1 MATEPEAKP
10 PADPREAKPREAS
23 LPPTLP
29 ELPAAKPTTAVKAV
43 DEATRKRRRWRKIR
57 RWMRGITVLV
67 VLLITGAMLAV
78 AGTIKT
84 YEADLP
90 STTELQ
96 NYHPPQVTRVMARNG
111 QVLGELF
118 VERRTIV
125 DIANVPKH
133 VVYALLAA
141 EDASFYEHK
150 GLDYPGMLRA
160 MYKNVRGAK
169 AKQGAST
176 ITQQVVKNV
185 LLTSERTF
193 DRKMKEVILA
203 RRIEQELTKDQILGL
218 YINHIYFGHGRYGIE
233 EACQY
238 YFGKPIAQATI
249 SEAAL
254 LAGIV
259 KGPSIYSPHVNMTK
273 AESRRSYVLGQMLA
287 KGFATEAEI
296 TTAKAEPVTL
306 ASRSEVLRELAP
318 EVVEEA
324 RRTLR
329 DVVGPDSDRGG
340 YTIWT
345 TIDPDLQSYAREA
358 VRNSLNG
365 YLNRHKLIP
374 PLNVSKKEPPA
385 FEGAPKTSGH
395 RVYNG
400 VVTGHD
406 DAKNQLLVRIGSVNG
421 FVELK
426 PIKSRYNPNGLF
438 PSQFA
443 KVGKVLRV
451 SLVDPKEAAVAAADP
466 RVREIGPEAPDE
478 TNEPAKAAPLP
489 AMRLELAPESAL
501 VAVDVNTRE
510 IVALVGGYEG
520 VRGGLDRSLAKRQP
534 GSTFKAFVYGYGLH
548 SHLLTP
554 ATLLK
559 TSSESI
565 NGYQPHNYD
574 ESEGKTPKLL
584 REALAH
590 SVNVAAVDAI
600 QRLGP
605 SNVASFAKD
614 LGIDS
619 KLGADLSLALGAY
632 EVTPREMAS
641 AYAAFAGNGEWR
653 KPRLITKITGPG
665 GLEIKLAPDPDPRV
679 VMTPQETFLLSSVLR
694 SVVEKGTATKAKVL
708 NRWVA
713 GKTGTS
719 NNSKDA
725 WFVGYTPDMACA
737 VWTGFDDAA
746 PLGKGETGAVSSL
759 PAFVD
764 FMQRALKD
772 KPARSPEMP
781 TTGIDVRRIDPES
794 GLLAYEGQENAFDE
808 FFLSDTTPDAG
819 IDAPYDGD
827 PDAEASGEGDE
838 AGVPGT
844 TPEAAPSGSSAPS
857 DPVPN
862 REDRDDEDAGP

>member
-1 MATEPEAKP
+1 MATEEPAKKPAEEPAKP
-10 PADPREAKPREAS
+10 PAAEPAKQAAAEPAKP
-23 LPPTLP
+23 PTVD
-29 ELPAAKPTTAVKAV
+29 PAKQAALS
-43 DEATRKRRRWRKIR
+43 RRRWRMIR
-57 RWMRGITVLV
+57 RWARRLTIVF
-67 VLLITGAMLAV
+67 VLLATAAMLAV
-78 AGTIKT
+78 AGTIKS
-84 YEADLP
+84 YEADVP
-90 STTELQ
+90 STSELQ
-96 NYHPPQVTRVMARNG
+96 NYHPPQVTRVLARNG
-111 QVLGELF
+111 QVIGEFF

-133 VVYALLAA
+133 VIYAVLAA

-218 YINHIYFGHGRYGIE
+218 YLNHIYFGHGRYGIE

-238 YFGKPIAQATI
+238 YFGKPIEKATI
-249 SEAAL
+249 SEAAQ

-259 KGPSIYSPHVNMTK
+259 KGPSIYSPHVNK
-273 AESRRSYVLGQMLA
+273 ERAESRRMYVLGQMLS
-287 KGFATEAEI
+287 KGFATEQEI
-296 TTAKAEPVTL
+296 TAAKSEPITL
-306 ASRSEVLRELAP
+306 ASRSEVLSELAP

-329 DVVGPDSDRGG
+329 DAVGSEADRGG

-365 YLNRHKLIP
+365 YLNRHKLVP
-374 PLNVSKKEPPA
+374 PLAPTKKEPPA

-395 RVYNG
+395 HVYNG

-406 DAKNQLLVRIGSVNG
+406 DAKNQLLMRIGSVNG
-421 FVELK
+421 FVEIK

-451 SLVDPKEAAVAAADP
+451 SLVDPKEAAVAAEDP
-466 RVREIGPEAPDE
+466 RVREISPEAADDTP
-478 TNEPAKAAPLP
+478 EPAPKAPPLA

-501 VAVDVNTRE
+501 VAIDVSSRE
-510 IVALVGGYEG
+510 VVALVGGYEG
-520 VRGGLDRSLAKRQP
+520 IRGGLDRSFAKRQP

-548 SHLLTP
+548 AHLLTP
-554 ATLLK
+554 ATQLK
-559 TSSESI
+559 TSTDSI

-600 QRLGP
+600 QRVGP
-605 SNVASFAKD
+605 SNVAAFAKD

-619 KLGADLSLALGAY
+619 KLGTDLSLALGAY

-641 AYAAFAGNGEWR
+641 AYATFAAKGEWR

-665 GLEIKLAPDPDPRV
+665 GFEIKLAAEPDPRQ
-679 VMTPQETFLLSSVLR
+679 VMTEQETFVLSSLLR
-694 SVVEKGTATKAKVL
+694 SVVEKGTATKAKAIG
-708 NRWVA
+708 RWIA

-719 NNSKDA
+719 NNSKDT
-725 WFVGYTPDMACA
+725 WFVGYNPDYACS

-746 PLGKGETGAVSSL
+746 PLGKGETGAVASL
-759 PAFVD
+759 PVFVE

-772 KPARSPEMP
+772 KPPRSPEMP
-781 TTGIDVRRIDPES
+781 ATGIETRRIDPET
-794 GLLAYEGQENAFDE
+794 GLLAYEGQTNAFDE
-808 FFLSDTTPDAG
+808 FFLADTAPDAG
-819 IDAPYDGD
+819 VDAPYDGEA
-827 PDAEASGEGDE
+827 DAEGAPEGTD
-838 AGVPGT
+838 ADAPANVP
-844 TPEAAPSGSSAPS
+844 APAPTGSTG
-857 DPVPN
+857 
-862 REDRDDEDAGP
+862 DEDAGT

>member
-1 MATEPEAKP
+1 MATEL
-10 PADPREAKPREAS
+10 DPKQ
-23 LPPTLP
+23 T
-29 ELPAAKPTTAVKAV
+29 AAQQ
-43 DEATRKRRRWRKIR
+43 RRRWRVIR
-57 RWMRGITVLV
+57 RWLRRLAVVV
-67 VLLITGAMLAV
+67 VLLATAAMLAV
-78 AGTIKT
+78 AGTIRT
-84 YEADLP
+84 YESDLP
-90 STTELQ
+90 STSELQ
-96 NYHPPQVTRVMARNG
+96 NYHPPQVTRVMARDG
-111 QVLGELF
+111 QVIGELF
-118 VERRTIV
+118 VERRTLV
-125 DIANVPKH
+125 DITQVPKH
-133 VVYALLAA
+133 VIYAVLAA

-185 LLTSERTF
+185 LLSSERTF

-203 RRIEQELTKDQILGL
+203 RRIEQELSKDQILGL
-218 YINHIYFGHGRYGIE
+218 YLNHIYFGHGRYGIE
-233 EACQY
+233 EACKY
-238 YFGKPIAQATI
+238 YFGKPIAQASI
-249 SEAAL
+249 AEAAL

-259 KGPSIYSPHVNMTK
+259 KGPSVYSPHVNK
-273 AESRRSYVLGQMLA
+273 ARAESRRTYVLGQMLA
-287 KGFATEAEI
+287 KGFATEQEI
-296 TTAKAEPVTL
+296 TQAKAEPITL
-306 ASRSEVLRELAP
+306 ASRTEVLSELAP

-329 DVVGPDSDRGG
+329 DLVGADADQGG

-345 TIDPDLQSYAREA
+345 TIDPGLQSAARTA
-358 VRNSLNG
+358 VRASLDG
-365 YLNRHKLIP
+365 YLTRHKLEAQLKT
-374 PLNVSKKEPPA
+374 PLTQGKKDPPA

-400 VVTGHD
+400 IVTGHD
-406 DAKNQLLVRIGSVNG
+406 DAKNQLLVRIGSING
-421 FVELK
+421 FVEIK
-426 PIKSRYNPNGLF
+426 PIKSRYNPNSLT

-466 RVREIGPEAPDE
+466 RVREIGPEPADE
-478 TNEPAKAAPLP
+478 ANEPTTPLA
-489 AMRLELAPESAL
+489 AMRLELAPESSL
-501 VAVDVNTRE
+501 VAIDVASRE

-520 VRGGLDRSLAKRQP
+520 VRGGLDRSLSKRQP

-548 SHLLTP
+548 AHLLTP
-554 ATLLK
+554 ATQLR
-559 TSSESI
+559 TSTDSI
-565 NGYQPHNYD
+565 AGYQPHNYD

-614 LGIDS
+614 LGIES

-632 EVTPREMAS
+632 EVQPREMAS
-641 AYAAFAGNGEWR
+641 AYAVFAAKGEWR
-653 KPRLITKITGPG
+653 KPKLITKITGPG
-665 GLEIKLAPDPDPRV
+665 GVEIKLGDAPDPRQ
-679 VMTPQETFLLSSVLR
+679 VMTEQETFVLSSLLR
-694 SVVEKGTATKAKVL
+694 SVVEKGTATRAKAL

-725 WFVGYTPDMACA
+725 WFVGYTPDIACA

-746 PLGKGETGAVSSL
+746 PMGKGETGAVASL
-759 PAFVD
+759 PAFID
-764 FMQRALKD
+764 FMKVALKD
-772 KPARSPEMP
+772 KPARAPELP
-781 TTGIDVRRIDPES
+781 ATGIDVRRIDPET

-808 FFLSDTTPDAG
+808 FFLTDTAPDAG
-819 IDAPYDGD
+819 IDAPDDGSA
-827 PDAEASGEGDE
+827 DAEAVD
-838 AGVPGT
+838 A
-844 TPEAAPSGSSAPS
+844 EAAPATPDPAASGSSAPK
-857 DPVPN
+857 DPAPEKEQ
-862 REDRDDEDAGP
+862 RDEDAGM

>member
-1 MATEPEAKP
+1 
-10 PADPREAKPREAS
+10 
-23 LPPTLP
+23 
-29 ELPAAKPTTAVKAV
+29 
-43 DEATRKRRRWRKIR
+43 
-57 RWMRGITVLV
+57 
-67 VLLITGAMLAV
+67 MLAV
-78 AGTIKT
+78 AGTIKS

-90 STTELQ
+90 STSELQ
-96 NYHPPQVTRVMARNG
+96 NYHPPQVTRVLARNG

-133 VVYALLAA
+133 VIYAVLAA

-218 YINHIYFGHGRYGIE
+218 YLNHIYFGHGRYGIE
-233 EACQY
+233 EACKY
-238 YFGKPIAQATI
+238 YFGKPIAQASI
-249 SEAAL
+249 AEAAL

-259 KGPSIYSPHVNMTK
+259 KGPSVYSPHVNLTR
-273 AESRRSYVLGQMLA
+273 AEGRRTYVLGQMLA

-296 TTAKAEPVTL
+296 NAAKAESITL
-306 ASRSEVLRELAP
+306 ASRTEVLSELAP
-318 EVVEEA
+318 EVVDEA
-324 RRTLR
+324 RRMLR
-329 DVVGPDSDRGG
+329 DVVGPESDHGG

-358 VRNSLNG
+358 VRNSLDG
-365 YLNRHKLIP
+365 YVKRHKLDSQLKTPLAPNKKDP
-374 PLNVSKKEPPA
+374 PP

-395 RVYNG
+395 HVYNG
-400 VVTGHD
+400 EVTGYD
-406 DAKNQLLVRIGSVNG
+406 ETKNQLLMRIGAVNG
-421 FVELK
+421 FVEIK
-426 PIKSRYNPNGLF
+426 PIKSRYNPNSLTAT
-438 PSQFA
+438 QFA

-451 SLVDPKEAAVAAADP
+451 SLIDPKEAAVAAADP
-466 RVREIGPEAPDE
+466 RVREIGPPEATDE
-478 TNEPAKAAPLP
+478 ETTPKAPPLA
-489 AMRLELAPESAL
+489 AMRLELAPESSL
-501 VAVDVNTRE
+501 VAIDVTSRE
-510 IVALVGGYEG
+510 VVALVGGYEA

-548 SHLLTP
+548 AHLLTP
-554 ATLLK
+554 ATQLK

-605 SNVASFAKD
+605 SNVAAFAKD

-641 AYAAFAGNGEWR
+641 AYATFAAKGEWR

-665 GLEIKLAPDPDPRV
+665 GLELKLASEPDPRQV
-679 VMTPQETFLLSSVLR
+679 LTEQEAFLLSSLLR
-694 SVVEKGTATKAKVL
+694 SVVEKGTATRAKSMG
-708 NRWVA
+708 RWVA

-719 NNSKDA
+719 NNSKDT
-725 WFVGYTPDMACA
+725 WFVGYTPELACA

-746 PLGKGETGAVSSL
+746 PLGKGETGAVASL
-759 PAFVD
+759 PAFID

-772 KPARSPEMP
+772 KPARSPELP
-781 TTGIDVRRIDPES
+781 ATGIDVRRIDPET

-808 FFLSDTTPDAG
+808 FFLSDTVPDAG
-819 IDAPYDGD
+819 VDAPYDGD
-827 PDAEASGEGDE
+827 PDAQTD
-838 AGVPGT
+838 T
-844 TPEAAPSGSSAPS
+844 
-857 DPVPN
+857 
-862 REDRDDEDAGP
+862 EDADAPEPAASTTAPPLDPGPDKNDAKDGDAGL

>member
-1 MATEPEAKP
+1 M
-10 PADPREAKPREAS
+10 
-23 LPPTLP
+23 
-29 ELPAAKPTTAVKAV
+29 
-43 DEATRKRRRWRKIR
+43 
-57 RWMRGITVLV
+57 LV
-67 VLLITGAMLAV
+67 V
-78 AGTIKT
+78 AGTIKS
-84 YEADLP
+84 YEADVP
-90 STTELQ
+90 STSELQ

-111 QVLGELF
+111 QVMGELF

-125 DIANVPKH
+125 DIATVPKH
-133 VVYALLAA
+133 VIFAVLAA
-141 EDASFYEHK
+141 EDASFYDHK

-193 DRKMKEVILA
+193 DRKMREVILA

-218 YINHIYFGHGRYGIE
+218 YLNHIYFGHGRYGIE

-238 YFGKPIAQATI
+238 YFGKPITKATI
-249 SEAAL
+249 AEAAL

-259 KGPSIYSPHVNMTK
+259 KGPSVYSPHVNLK
-273 AESRRSYVLGQMLA
+273 GAESRRSYVLGQMLA
-287 KGFATEAEI
+287 KGFATAEEI
-296 TTAKAEPVTL
+296 NAAKSEPVTL

-329 DVVGPDSDRGG
+329 DLVGPEADRGG

-358 VRNSLNG
+358 VRNNLNG
-365 YLNRHKLIP
+365 YLTRHKLVP
-374 PLNVSKKEPPA
+374 PLALLKKEPPA

-395 RVYNG
+395 RVYSG

-406 DAKNQLLVRIGSVNG
+406 DEKNQLLVRIGAVNG
-421 FVELK
+421 FVEIK
-426 PIKSRYNPNGLF
+426 PIKSRYNPNGLY
-438 PSQFA
+438 PSQYA

-466 RVREIGPEAPDE
+466 RVREIGPETADEANEAALKAP
-478 TNEPAKAAPLP
+478 PLP

-501 VAVDVNTRE
+501 VAIDVATRE

-520 VRGGLDRSLAKRQP
+520 IRGGLDRSLAKRQP

-554 ATLLK
+554 ATQLK

-600 QRLGP
+600 QRVGP
-605 SNVASFAKD
+605 SNVAAFAKD

-619 KLGADLSLALGAY
+619 KLGTDLSLALGAY
-632 EVTPREMAS
+632 EVTPREMAA
-641 AYAAFAGNGEWR
+641 AYAAFAGKGEWR

-665 GLEIKLAPDPDPRV
+665 GLEIKLAADPDPRQ
-679 VMTPQETFLLSSVLR
+679 VMTEQEAFVLSTLLR
-694 SVVEKGTATKAKVL
+694 AVVEKGTATRAKPL
-708 NRWVA
+708 GRWVA

-725 WFVGYTPDMACA
+725 WFVGYTPDIACA

-759 PAFVD
+759 PAFVE
-764 FMQRALKD
+764 FLQRALKD
-772 KPARSPEMP
+772 KPARTLDVPA
-781 TTGIDVRRIDPES
+781 TGIETRRIDPET

-808 FFLSDTTPDAG
+808 FFLTDTAPDAG
-819 IDAPYDGD
+819 IDAPYDGEA
-827 PDAEASGEGDE
+827 DAEVDAETDE
-838 AGVPGT
+838 AGSPAS
-844 TPEAAPSGSSAPS
+844 TPEPAPSESAAPKDPEPDKPS
-857 DPVPN
+857 
-862 REDRDDEDAGP
+862 RDDDDDAGP

>member
-1 MATEPEAKP
+1 MATEQPAKSS
-10 PADPREAKPREAS
+10 AAS
-23 LPPTLP
+23 
-29 ELPAAKPTTAVKAV
+29 
-43 DEATRKRRRWRKIR
+43 RRRWRLIR
-57 RWMRGITVLV
+57 RWARRIAIVIV
-67 VLLITGAMLAV
+67 VLATAAMLAV
-78 AGTIKT
+78 AGTIKS
-84 YEADLP
+84 YEADVP
-90 STTELQ
+90 STAELQ
-96 NYHPPQVTRVMARNG
+96 SYHPPQVTRVMARNG

-133 VVYALLAA
+133 VVSAVLAA

-160 MYKNVRGAK
+160 MYKNLRGAK

-185 LLTSERTF
+185 LLSSERTF

-218 YINHIYFGHGRYGIE
+218 YLNHIYFGHGRYGIE
-233 EACQY
+233 EACKY

-259 KGPSIYSPHVNMTK
+259 KGPSVYSPHVNLK
-273 AESRRSYVLGQMLA
+273 RAESRRSYVLGQMLA

-296 TTAKAEPVTL
+296 TAAKAEPITL
-306 ASRSEVLRELAP
+306 TSRNEVLPELAP
-318 EVVEEA
+318 EVVDEA

-329 DVVGPDSDRGG
+329 DLVGPESDQGG

-345 TIDPDLQSYAREA
+345 TIDPDLQKYAREA
-358 VRNSLNG
+358 VRNSLDG
-365 YLNRHKLIP
+365 YVKRHKLVP
-374 PLNVSKKEPPA
+374 PLAPGKKDPPA

-395 RVYNG
+395 HVYNG

-421 FVELK
+421 YVEIK
-426 PIKSRYNPNGLF
+426 PIKSRYNPNGLY

-443 KVGKVLRV
+443 KVGRVLRV

-466 RVREIGPEAPDE
+466 RVREIGPEPADDE
-478 TNEPAKAAPLP
+478 AAPKAPPLA

-501 VAVDVNTRE
+501 VAIDVTTRE

-520 VRGGLDRSLAKRQP
+520 IRGGLDRSLAKRQP

-548 SHLLTP
+548 AHLLTP
-554 ATLLK
+554 ATQLK
-559 TSSESI
+559 TSLDSL

-600 QRLGP
+600 QRVGP
-605 SNVASFAKD
+605 SNVAAFAKD
-614 LGIDS
+614 LGIHS

-632 EVTPREMAS
+632 EVSPREMAS
-641 AYAAFAGNGEWR
+641 AYATFAGKGEWR

-665 GLEIKLAPDPDPRV
+665 GMEIKLAPEPDPRQT
-679 VMTPQETFLLSSVLR
+679 MTEQETFVLSSLLR
-694 SVVEKGTATKAKVL
+694 SVVEKGTATKAKTL
-708 NRWVA
+708 GRWVA

-719 NNSKDA
+719 NSSKDA
-725 WFVGYTPDMACA
+725 WFVGYTPEMACA

-746 PLGKGETGAVSSL
+746 PMGKGETGAVASL
-759 PAFVD
+759 PAFVE

-772 KPARSPEMP
+772 KPARSPDLP
-781 TTGIDVRRIDPES
+781 ATGIDVRRIDPET

-808 FFLSDTTPDAG
+808 FFLADTAPDAG
-819 IDAPYDGD
+819 VDAPFDGEA
-827 PDAEASGEGDE
+827 DAEADAEANE
-838 AGVPGT
+838 AGAPAN
-844 TPEAAPSGSSAPS
+844 TPDPAPS
-857 DPVPN
+857 DSASTPPNVPELEN
-862 REDRDDEDAGP
+862 VELKDDAGP

>member
-1 MATEPEAKP
+1 M
-10 PADPREAKPREAS
+10 
-23 LPPTLP
+23 
-29 ELPAAKPTTAVKAV
+29 
-43 DEATRKRRRWRKIR
+43 
-57 RWMRGITVLV
+57 LV
-67 VLLITGAMLAV
+67 V
-78 AGTIKT
+78 AGTIKS
-84 YEADLP
+84 YEADVP
-90 STTELQ
+90 STSELQ

-111 QVLGELF
+111 QVMGELF

-125 DIANVPKH
+125 EIATVPKH
-133 VVYALLAA
+133 VIFAILAA
-141 EDASFYEHK
+141 EDASFYEHQ

-160 MYKNVRGAK
+160 MYKNLRGAK

-193 DRKMKEVILA
+193 DRKMREVILA

-218 YINHIYFGHGRYGIE
+218 YLNHIYFGHGRYGIE

-238 YFGKPIAQATI
+238 YFGKPIAKATI
-249 SEAAL
+249 AEAAL

-259 KGPSIYSPHVNMTK
+259 KGPSIYSPHVNMSR
-273 AESRRSYVLGQMLA
+273 AESRRTYVLGQMLA

-296 TTAKAEPVTL
+296 NTAKSEPVTL

-329 DVVGPDSDRGG
+329 DLVGPEADRGG

-358 VRNSLNG
+358 VRNNLNG
-365 YLNRHKLIP
+365 YLTRHKLIP
-374 PLNVSKKEPPA
+374 PLALLKKEPPA

-395 RVYNG
+395 RVYSG

-406 DAKNQLLVRIGSVNG
+406 DEKNQLLVRIGSVNG
-421 FVELK
+421 FVEIK
-426 PIKSRYNPNGLF
+426 PIKSRYNPNGLY

-443 KVGKVLRV
+443 KVGRVLRV
-451 SLVDPKEAAVAAADP
+451 SLIDPKEAAVAAADP
-466 RVREIGPEAPDE
+466 RVREIGPETADEANEAALKAP
-478 TNEPAKAAPLP
+478 PLP

-501 VAVDVNTRE
+501 VAIDVATRE

-520 VRGGLDRSLAKRQP
+520 IRGGLDRSNAKRQP

-548 SHLLTP
+548 AHLLTP
-554 ATLLK
+554 ATQLK

-600 QRLGP
+600 QRVGP
-605 SNVASFAKD
+605 SNVAAFAKD

-619 KLGADLSLALGAY
+619 KLGTDLSLALGAY

-641 AYAAFAGNGEWR
+641 AYAAFAGKGEWR

-665 GLEIKLAPDPDPRV
+665 GVEIKLAPDPEPRQ
-679 VMTPQETFLLSSVLR
+679 VMTEQETFVLSTLLR
-694 SVVEKGTATKAKVL
+694 GVVEKGTATRAKPL
-708 NRWVA
+708 GRWVA

-725 WFVGYTPDMACA
+725 WFVGYTPDLACA

-759 PAFVD
+759 PAFVE
-764 FMQRALKD
+764 FFQRALKD
-772 KPARSPEMP
+772 KPARTLDVPA
-781 TTGIDVRRIDPES
+781 TGIETRRIDPET

-808 FFLSDTTPDAG
+808 FFLSDTAPDAG
-819 IDAPYDGD
+819 IDAPFDGEA
-827 PDAEASGEGDE
+827 DAEADAETDE
-838 AGVPGT
+838 AG
-844 TPEAAPSGSSAPS
+844 TPESAPEPAPSASTAPK
-857 DPVPN
+857 DPEP
-862 REDRDDEDAGP
+862 DKPARDEEDAGP

>member
-1 MATEPEAKP
+1 MATEQ
-10 PADPREAKPREAS
+10 
-23 LPPTLP
+23 
-29 ELPAAKPTTAVKAV
+29 AAKQSAASR
-43 DEATRKRRRWRKIR
+43 ASRRRWRIIR
-57 RWMRGITVLV
+57 RWTRRIAIVLV
-67 VLLITGAMLAV
+67 LLATGAMLFV
-78 AGTIKT
+78 AGAIKS

-111 QVLGELF
+111 QVIGELF
-118 VERRTIV
+118 VERRTLV

-133 VVYALLAA
+133 VIHAVLAA

-160 MYKNVRGAK
+160 LYKNLRGAT

-185 LLTSERTF
+185 LLTSERTL
-193 DRKMKEVILA
+193 DRKMREVILA

-218 YINHIYFGHGRYGIE
+218 YLNHIYFGHGRYGIE

-238 YFGKPIAQATI
+238 YFGKPIAKATI
-249 SEAAL
+249 AEAAL

-259 KGPSIYSPHVNMTK
+259 KGPSAYSPRVNLERAK
-273 AESRRSYVLGQMLA
+273 SRRTYVLGQMLA
-287 KGFATEAEI
+287 KGLATEEEI
-296 TTAKAEPVTL
+296 NAARAEPVTL
-306 ASRSEVLRELAP
+306 VSPSEVLRELAP

-329 DVVGPDSDRGG
+329 DVVGPEADQGG

-358 VRNSLNG
+358 VRKSLDG
-365 YLNRHKLIP
+365 YLARHKLVP
-374 PLNVSKKEPPA
+374 PLAPGKKEPPA
-385 FEGAPKTSGH
+385 FEGAPSTRGH
-395 RVYNG
+395 RVYSG

-406 DAKNQLLVRIGSVNG
+406 DAKNQLLVRIGNVNG
-421 FVELK
+421 FVEIK
-426 PIKSRYNPNGLF
+426 PTKSRYNPNSLF

-451 SLVDPKEAAVAAADP
+451 SLVDPQDAAAAAADP
-466 RVREIGPEAPDE
+466 RVGESTLDPSDE
-478 TNEPAKAAPLP
+478 LTPAAPHLA

-501 VAVDVNTRE
+501 VAVDVATRE

-548 SHLLTP
+548 ARLLTP
-554 ATLLK
+554 ATQMK
-559 TSSESI
+559 TSPESI

-584 REALAH
+584 REALAQ

-600 QRLGP
+600 QRVGP
-605 SNVASFAKD
+605 TNVAAFAKD
-614 LGIDS
+614 LGINS
-619 KLGADLSLALGAY
+619 KLGTDLSLALGAY
-632 EVTPREMAS
+632 EVTPREMAA
-641 AYAAFAGNGEWR
+641 AYATFAAKGEYR

-665 GLEIKLAPDPDPRV
+665 GVEIKLGPEPEPRQ
-679 VMTPQETFLLSSVLR
+679 VMTEQESFVLSNLLR
-694 SVVEKGTATKAKVL
+694 SVVEKGTATRAKAL
-708 NRWVA
+708 GRWVA

-719 NNSKDA
+719 NASKDA
-725 WFVGYTPDMACA
+725 WFVGYTQEIACA

-746 PLGKGETGAVSSL
+746 PMGRGETGSVASL

-764 FMQRALKD
+764 FMKRALKD
-772 KPARSPEMP
+772 KPARTLEVPS
-781 TTGIDVRRIDPES
+781 TGIETRLIDPET
-794 GLLAYEGQENAFDE
+794 GLLAYEGQENAFEE
-808 FFLSDTTPDAG
+808 FFLADTAPDAG
-819 IDAPYDGD
+819 IDAPFDGEA
-827 PDAEASGEGDE
+827 DADVDADVDE
-838 AGVPGT
+838 AGTG
-844 TPEAAPSGSSAPS
+844 ASAPEIMPAAS
-857 DPVPN
+857 AEPTLPVP
-862 REDRDDEDAGP
+862 EPEEHDEADAGL

>member
-1 MATEPEAKP
+1 MATEQPAKQ
-10 PADPREAKPREAS
+10 S
-23 LPPTLP
+23 
-29 ELPAAKPTTAVKAV
+29 
-43 DEATRKRRRWRKIR
+43 ATSRRRWKLIR
-57 RWMRGITVLV
+57 RWARRITVVV
-67 VLLITGAMLAV
+67 VLLATAAMLVV
-78 AGTIKT
+78 AGTIKS

-90 STTELQ
+90 STGDLQ

-111 QVLGELF
+111 QVMGELF

-125 DIANVPKH
+125 DIGNVPKH
-133 VVYALLAA
+133 VILAVLAA
-141 EDASFYEHK
+141 EDASFYDHK

-160 MYKNVRGAK
+160 MYKNLRGAK
-169 AKQGAST
+169 ARQGAST

-193 DRKMKEVILA
+193 DRKMREVILA

-218 YINHIYFGHGRYGIE
+218 YLNHIYFGHGRYGIE

-238 YFGKPIAQATI
+238 YFGKPIAKATI
-249 SEAAL
+249 AEAAL

-259 KGPSIYSPHVNMTK
+259 KGPSIYSPHVNMAR
-273 AESRRSYVLGQMLA
+273 AESRRTYVLGQMLA
-287 KGFATEAEI
+287 KGFATQEEI
-296 TTAKAEPVTL
+296 NVARSEPVTL

-329 DVVGPDSDRGG
+329 DLVGPEADRGG

-358 VRNSLNG
+358 VRNNLNG
-365 YLNRHKLIP
+365 YLTRHKLVP
-374 PLNVSKKEPPA
+374 PLAVLKKEPPA

-395 RVYNG
+395 RVYSG

-406 DAKNQLLVRIGSVNG
+406 DEKNQLLVRIGAVNG

-426 PIKSRYNPNGLF
+426 PIKSRYNPNGLY
-438 PSQFA
+438 PSQYA
-443 KVGKVLRV
+443 KVGKVVRV
-451 SLVDPKEAAVAAADP
+451 SLVDPKEAAIAAEDP
-466 RVREIGPEAPDE
+466 RVREIGPETADEANEAASKAP
-478 TNEPAKAAPLP
+478 PLP

-501 VAVDVNTRE
+501 VAIDVATRE

-520 VRGGLDRSLAKRQP
+520 IRGGLDRSMAKRQP
-534 GSTFKAFVYGYGLH
+534 GSTFKAFVYGYGVH
-548 SHLLTP
+548 THLLTP
-554 ATLLK
+554 ATQLK
-559 TSSESI
+559 TTSESI

-584 REALAH
+584 REALTH

-605 SNVASFAKD
+605 SNVAAFAKD

-619 KLGADLSLALGAY
+619 KLGTDLSLALGAY
-632 EVTPREMAS
+632 EVTPREMAA
-641 AYAAFAGNGEWR
+641 AYAAFAAKGEWR

-665 GLEIKLAPDPDPRV
+665 GMEIKLAPDPEPRQ
-679 VMTPQETFLLSSVLR
+679 VMTEQESFVLSTLLR
-694 SVVEKGTATKAKVL
+694 SVVERGTATRAKPL
-708 NRWVA
+708 GRWVA

-725 WFVGYTPDMACA
+725 WFVGYTPDIACA

-746 PLGKGETGAVSSL
+746 PMGKGETGAVTSL
-759 PAFVD
+759 PAFVE

-772 KPARSPEMP
+772 KPARTLDVP
-781 TTGIDVRRIDPES
+781 TTGIETRRIDPET
-794 GLLAYEGQENAFDE
+794 GLLAFEGQENAFDE
-808 FFLSDTTPDAG
+808 FFLTDTVPDAG
-819 IDAPYDGD
+819 IDAPFDGEA
-827 PDAEASGEGDE
+827 DAEADAEPNDASE
-838 AGVPGT
+838 PSN
-844 TPEAAPSGSSAPS
+844 TPEPAPLPS
-857 DPVPN
+857 VPPN
-862 REDRDDEDAGP
+862 DHELDKHKEDEDAGP